1 MPGTERAS
9 PFDDA
14 NAQQLFSDI
23 GSSMM
28 SLYLGSLWPHSKDFE
43 RVEELTVSML
53 GVALYWSSY
62 IVYCFISCI
71 FLYILV
77 KFCISLYI
85 LVLSYH
91 FTAKLTA
98 FGVFRRPP
106 WKELSCKP
114 QTALAQAQQEHDM
127 VFV

>member
-9 PFDDA
+9 PFDDP

-28 SLYLGSLWPHSKDFE
+28 SLYLGSLWPHSKDLE
-43 RVEELTVSML
+43 RVEELTASML

-71 FLYILV
+71 FLYIFV
-77 KFCISLYI
+77 YSCIFLYI
-85 LVLSYH
+85 YTCIIVSFHSKFNRL
-91 FTAKLTA
+91 
-98 FGVFRRPP
+98 RRVPP
-106 WKELSCKP
+106 ATMESAIL
-114 QTALAQAQQEHDM
+114 
-127 VFV
+127 